1 MNLKRPLSDDLL
13 TGANQIA
20 DYCGIPVRRIRHLAD
35 RHGLPVFRRGHLLH
49 ARKSRLDLYFAGDEL
64 QPEAGSAR

>member
-49 ARKSRLDLYFAGDEL
+49 ARKSRLDVYFSGGDE
-64 QPEAGSAR
+64 PTEAEGGR